1 MAKEGAGDSKPIIK
15 QIVIT
20 LAGCELRLTE
30 GEARRLFGALGDL
43 FGRPEVRYVDR
54 WHERPW
60 YSPNLYGGQIGIGTS
75 MTDQAAKQ
83 QYGNQLAG
91 AVTYGGIVPGFG
103 AEGVASRYPKPES
116 GVLVVT
122 VEGDKVVPLRHLQT
136 GKVDGDGP
144 KAA

>member
-30 GEARRLFGALGDL
+30 GEARRLLGALEGL

-60 YSPNLYGGQIGIGTS
+60 YSPNLYGGQIGAS
-75 MTDQAAKQ
+75 MTNQAAKQ
-83 QYGNQLAG
+83 QAYGNRLAG
-91 AVTYGGIVPGFG
+91 AVTYG
-103 AEGVASRYPKPES
+103 AEVGPLSEAVTRTAES
-116 GVLVVT
+116 GKLVPVQNWP
-122 VEGDKVVPLRHLQT
+122 KYLQT